1 MSVYQN
7 AQYKQTKLVD
17 IQRFEP
23 HPSFQGFVGWET
35 DESGRKFKNENG
47 VWGKKVHLLLSP
59 NLIND
64 EVEVYVELNE
74 DGMAE
79 MNVAANAHRI
89 GTLPKGQLRTEL
101 LQSLENMLVDGYIYD
116 YPRLS
121 GKNKYSYQVILEA

>member
-7 AQYKQTKLVD
+7 AQYKQTKLVG

-47 VWGKKVHLLLSP
+47 VWGKRVQLLLSP
-59 NLIND
+59 NLVND
-64 EVEVYVELNE
+64 EVEVYVELN
-74 DGMAE
+74 DLGMSE
-79 MNVAANAHRI
+79 MNVAVNAHRI

-101 LQSLENMLVDGYIYD
+101 LQSLENMLVDGYVYD

-121 GKNKYSYQVILEA
+121 GKNTYSYQVIVDA